1 MMRCLGRLLPVALL
15 AWSAACVA
23 AEELL
28 WFEGG
33 RPGAQAHQAVR
44 LLQQAAIEGLEPRD
58 YAAAELQQALEAAR
72 SGPPLD
78 AARVAQVERG
88 LTLAV
93 QRYLGDLHRG
103 RVDPQQIG
111 HGFDAPRADG
121 FDTAAVL
128 RDALAAQRLP
138 QAAADAA
145 PRLPQYAQL
154 RRALADYRA
163 LAGAA
168 AWRRPLPPLPPGAAR
183 APARLEPRQDYAG
196 LALLAERLTLLGD
209 LPAGT
214 PLPPRYEGALV
225 DAVKAFQQRHGLG
238 PDGVLGKD
246 TLAALQVD
254 PAARARQIEL
264 AMERLRWTPLLRGPR
279 MVVINVP
286 EFVLRAYEVTDDGR
300 IVVREQMRVIVG
312 RAYDMR
318 TPLFEEPM
326 RFVEFSPY
334 WNVPPSI
341 ARGELV
347 PKLQHDPAHWE
358 REGFEFVTGN
368 GQVVTALSAQGLQAV
383 TTGQWRIRQRPGP
396 RNALGYIKFVFPNQD
411 HIYLHHT
418 PATQLFER
426 TRRDFSHGC
435 IRVEQPVALA
445 RFVLQGMP
453 GWDEPRIR
461 EAMTADRSSTLRLQQ
476 PVAVP
481 VLIAYGTALF
491 KGGRMQ
497 FFYDLYGH
505 DRVLDATLRQRPAL
519 PWSLQ

>member
-1 MMRCLGRLLPVALL
+1 MRPRLHRWLLGALL
-15 AWSAACVA
+15 ACAAGCA
-23 AEELL
+23 AAQEPR
-28 WFEGG
+28 WFDAG
-33 RPGAQAHQAVR
+33 RPSAQAQQAVQ
-44 LLQQAAIEGLEPRD
+44 LLLDAAAQGLEPRD
-58 YAAAELQQALEAAR
+58 YAAAELQQALQAAR
-72 SGPPLD
+72 SGPPPD
-78 AARVAQVERG
+78 TARVAQVERG
-88 LTLAV
+88 LTLAM
-93 QRYLGDLHRG
+93 QRYLADLHRG

-121 FDTAAVL
+121 FDAAVL
-128 RDALAAQRLP
+128 LRDAVAAQRLP

-145 PRLPQYAQL
+145 PRLDQYAQL

-168 AWRRPLPPLPPGAAR
+168 AWRRPLPPLSPGAAR
-183 APARLEPRQDYAG
+183 APARLEPGQAYAG

-214 PLPPRYEGALV
+214 PLPPRYEGALL
-225 DAVKAFQQRHGLG
+225 DAVQAFQQRHGLT
-238 PDGVLGKD
+238 PDGVIGKA

-264 AMERLRWTPLLRGPR
+264 GMERLRWTPLLRGTR

-286 EFVLRAYEVTDDGR
+286 EFVLRAYEVEDGGR
-300 IVVREQMRVIVG
+300 IVVRRQMRVIVG
-312 RAYDMR
+312 RAYDTR

-326 RFVEFSPY
+326 RSIEFSPY

-347 PKLQHDPAHWE
+347 PKLQRDPAHWE
-358 REGFEFVTGN
+358 REGFEFVAGD

-383 TTGQWRIRQRPGP
+383 LAGQWRIRQRPGT
-396 RNALGYIKFVFPNQD
+396 RNALGDIKFVFPNRE

-418 PATQLFER
+418 PSTQLFER

-435 IRVEQPVALA
+435 IRVEQPVELA
-445 RFVLQGMP
+445 TFVLQGMA
-453 GWDEPRIR
+453 GWDEVRIR
-461 EAMTADRSSTLRLQQ
+461 EAMSAGRSSTLRLQQ
-476 PVAVP
+476 PVP

-491 KGGRMQ
+491 KGGRMH
-497 FFYDLYGH
+497 FFDDLYGH

-519 PWSLQ
+519 AWSLQ